1 MKPITSILIAGL
13 LFIALQLSGQAL
25 VTSFS
30 PATITSPVGST
41 VTLQFKVTNFTNIS
55 SVQFPI
61 KYNTASLQYLGVNDF
76 ALPDLGAGN
85 FNSVF
90 AQGAVRFTWF
100 PDPAVN
106 PNGVTVP
113 DGTAIFTISFTV
125 LAQGAT
131 SVNLSPSVPPSIEV
145 IRNGTPVTVSY
156 QNGGTTITGGSG
168 GGNPPP
174 ATFQVLANTIFIPKD
189 SIRCM
194 PVTVNNMTNVISAQY
209 AMHWNAS
216 ILQYQSTKAYD
227 LPFLTASDFN
237 VPATPPGT
245 LLLGWDDEA
254 LQGVTRANGHKI
266 YEVCFKAIGAVG
278 TNSLVTFDGV
288 GIPAGSGGAEAYN
301 VSNENLWGATSGV
314 TDTMFVT
321 AAPLPNTS
329 LTFTVDRDSV
339 PFNTSTC
346 VNVKVKNFLDVV
358 AMQYGMT
365 YNPTQLQFQSID
377 LGANPLSLQSTL
389 SGPNFVATPTIP
401 AGTIRFIWDD
411 STAPFGV
418 TVPDNTT
425 IFSVCF
431 TVAAPTGTTSPV
443 TIGNVPG
450 LPAAFAREGVG
461 EVSAVMVSGHVYTSA
476 QAPCSVTGTVTNATC
491 NGASTGA
498 IALTVSAS
506 CPNRTFLWA
515 GPNAYTSTSED
526 ITGLAAGTYNVTV
539 SFTGGTTQTA
549 TFTVTQPAAISAT
562 SAATAVNC
570 FGGMDGAITLTPSG
584 GTAPYTF
591 AWTGPTGYTSTTQS
605 PTGLKAGNYTV
616 VITDANSCTFTAPS
630 VAVTQPNAI
639 AIPTNQLT
647 ITNTCFGQ
655 TNGAISIGVTGGT
668 APYTFAWSG
677 PNSFTATT
685 EDINTLAAG
694 AYTVTVTDSK
704 SCTFVSSPA
713 YNVQAPAAALA
724 VTVLT
729 TQNVTCFGGNGQI
742 TINVTGGTAP
752 FGYSWRDQ
760 GGNLVSTA
768 KNPMLPVGTYNVTVT
783 DAGACTATLTV
794 PVTITGPASG
804 LSVTHTQTN
813 LTCPG
818 GNDGSINLTI
828 SGGGGTNTVTWVPA
842 IPGGANPTGLAAG
855 TYTATVT
862 DQGGCSTTYQPI
874 TITGPASGLSV
885 THTQTNVTCPGGNN
899 GSINLTVSGGGG
911 ANAITWVPAIP
922 GGANPT
928 GLAANTY
935 TATVTDQ
942 GGCSVTSQPITI
954 TSPAPITIGT
964 PAITN
969 VSCANSGNGGIVI
982 QPAGGNGGP
991 YTVFWNG
998 SPLSGS
1004 AISNLAG
1011 GNYTPVVTD
1020 ASLCSAS
1027 FSAITITE
1035 PTPITL
1041 DTNITAQNGAQLGA
1055 IALTVAG
1062 GSPNYVYNWTG
1073 PNGFTAATED
1083 ISELNTGTYNVTVT
1097 DANACTI
1104 IGVYTVP
1111 QANVVAGA
1119 TVSSVV
1125 NSCNNDGCI
1134 NISIPAGAVGPFQVN
1149 WTGGGSQSFPNTA
1162 ISICNLAS
1170 GPYSVTITAP
1180 NGNSAVLSATIN
1192 QLPAAIVNSNFQNPF
1207 DDFVNGSITLTPTF
1221 VGATY
1226 QWNYQNLTTSS
1237 ISSLDSGL
1245 YAVTV
1250 TNPASG
1256 CTAVYTFQ
1264 LTRQYLPFSAVATGT
1279 NPTCLN
1285 TSNGS
1290 ISLAVAGGNGPT
1302 YTYQWAGPN
1311 GFSATTR
1318 NISNL
1323 IGGVYTVTITDESGV
1338 PRTTSAT
1345 LVVQSTL
1352 AITNVNETSIYSGN
1366 FQVSSSNACDGAANV
1381 SFAGAVGNAS
1391 ILWSN
1396 SATGTSTNTLCG
1408 GAYSVTVTDGVG
1420 CSSVWSDALTVP
1432 PSLSANSETST
1443 PITCNGACNGAARV
1457 FAVGG
1462 VSPYNVRWSTG
1473 QNEPVAGGNDY
1484 SEAVNLCGGTYTV
1497 TITDNNGA
1505 STIQEVVVEQ
1515 PDLITVQFSD
1525 PIVPNTFNSCDG
1537 QLFANVSGAVA
1548 PVNIIWAG
1556 SLGHNGTGPRS
1567 EGLCA
1572 NEVVQYIIT
1581 DANNCAAIATDTVP
1595 YPVDGCLRVRPVLTP
1610 VDQDGNNDYVHI
1622 TCIETVK
1629 HRVEIYNRWG
1639 QIVFESE
1646 DYQNNDDVNPGS
1658 TTTWYG
1664 LNRSGQ
1670 PFAEGVYYYILTYE
1684 DVDGNTQQLK
1694 GHINLLK

>member
-61 KYNTASLQYLGVNDF
+61 KYNTTSLQYLGVNDF

-85 FNSVF
+85 FNSIP

-100 PDPAVN
+100 PDPAAN
-106 PNGVTVP
+106 PTGVTVP
-113 DGTAIFTISFTV
+113 DGTTIFTVSFTV
-125 LAQGAT
+125 LAQGA
-131 SVNLSPSVPPSIEV
+131 SLVNLSPSVPPSIEV
-145 IRNGTPVTVSY
+145 IRNGVPITVSY
-156 QNGGTTITGGSG
+156 QNGGSTITGGSG

-194 PVTVNNMTNVISAQY
+194 PVTVNNMTNIISAQY
-209 AMHWNAS
+209 AMHWNTS
-216 ILQYQSTKAYD
+216 VLQYQNTKAYD

-237 VPATPPGT
+237 LPATPPGT
-245 LLLGWDDEA
+245 LLLGWDDES

-266 YEVCFKAIGAVG
+266 YEVCFKGIGAVG
-278 TNSLVTFDGV
+278 SNSLVTFDGV

-301 VSNENLWGATSGV
+301 VSNVNVWGATSGV
-314 TDTMFVT
+314 TDTLFVT
-321 AAPLPNTS
+321 SAPLPNTS

-339 PFNTSTC
+339 PIGTTTC
-346 VNVKVKNFLDVV
+346 VNVKVRNFLDVV

-425 IFSVCF
+425 IYSVCF
-431 TVAAPTGTTSPV
+431 TVAAPTGTTSPI

-461 EVSAVMVSGHVYTSA
+461 EVSAVMNSGHVYTSA
-476 QAPCSVTGTVTNATC
+476 EAPCTVTGTVTNATC
-491 NGASTGA
+491 NGAGTGA

-506 CPNRTFLWA
+506 CPNRTFAWA

-549 TFTVTQPAAISAT
+549 TFTVAQPAAISAT
-562 SAATAVNC
+562 STATAVNC
-570 FGGMDGAITLTPSG
+570 FGGQDGAITLTPSG

-605 PTGLKAGNYTV
+605 PTGLRAGNYTV
-616 VITDANSCTFTAPS
+616 VITDANSCSFTAPS
-630 VAVTQPNAI
+630 VAITQPNAI

-647 ITNTCFGQ
+647 ITNTCFGL
-655 TNGAISIGVTGGT
+655 TTGAISIGVTGGT
-668 APYTFAWSG
+668 APYTYAWSG
-677 PNSFTATT
+677 PGGFTAAT
-685 EDINTLAAG
+685 EDINNLAAG

-713 YNVQAPAAALA
+713 YTVQAPAAALA

-752 FGYSWRDQ
+752 FGYRWEEGDD
-760 GGNLVSTA
+760 LVSTA

-783 DAGACTATLTV
+783 DAGNCTATLAV
-794 PVTITGPASG
+794 PVTITGPTSG
-804 LSVTHTQTN
+804 LSV
-813 LTCPG
+813 
-818 GNDGSINLTI
+818 S
-828 SGGGGTNTVTWVPA
+828 
-842 IPGGANPTGLAAG
+842 
-855 TYTATVT
+855 
-862 DQGGCSTTYQPI
+862 
-874 TITGPASGLSV
+874 
-885 THTQTNVTCPGGNN
+885 HTQTNVTCPGGNN
-899 GSINLTVSGGGG
+899 GSISLTISGGSGT
-911 ANAITWVPAIP
+911 NTVTWTPVIP

-928 GLAANTY
+928 GLVAGTY
-935 TATVTDQ
+935 TATITDQ

-964 PAITN
+964 PSVTN
-969 VSCANSGNGGIVI
+969 VTCAGSGNGGIVI
-982 QPAGGNGGP
+982 QPTGANGGP
-991 YTVFWNG
+991 YDVIWNG
-998 SPLSGS
+998 STLSGS
-1004 AISNLAG
+1004 AISALAG
-1011 GNYTPVVTD
+1011 GMYAPVVTEQVTG
-1020 ASLCSAS
+1020 CSAT
-1027 FSAITITE
+1027 FAAITVTE

-1055 IALTVAG
+1055 IDLIVAG
-1062 GSPNYVYNWTG
+1062 GTPNYSFNWAPG
-1073 PNGFTAATED
+1073 GAVTED
-1083 ISELNTGTYNVTVT
+1083 ISGLNAGTYNVTVT
-1097 DANACTI
+1097 DANACSI

-1111 QANVVAGA
+1111 QTNVVAGSIV
-1119 TVSSVV
+1119 TSVV

-1134 NISIPAGAVGPFQVN
+1134 NITIPAGAVGPFQVN
-1149 WTGGGSQSFPNTA
+1149 WTGGGSQLSPNNI
-1162 ISICNLAS
+1162 ISICGLAS

-1180 NGNSAVLSATIN
+1180 NGNSAVLTATIN

-1226 QWNYQNLTTSS
+1226 QWSYQNLTSSS
-1237 ISSLDSGL
+1237 ISSLDSGA

-1264 LTRQYLPFSAVATGT
+1264 LTRQYLPFLAVSTPT

-1285 TSNGS
+1285 TNNGA
-1290 ISLAVAGGNGPT
+1290 ISLAVTGGNGPT
-1302 YTYQWAGPN
+1302 YTYQWSGPN
-1311 GFSATTR
+1311 GFSATTQ

-1323 IGGVYTVTITDESGV
+1323 IGGTYTVTITDESGV

-1345 LVVQSTL
+1345 LTVQSTL
-1352 AITNVNETSIYSGN
+1352 AITNVNETSIYPGN
-1366 FQVSSSNACDGAANV
+1366 FQVSASNACDGAANV
-1381 SFAGAVGNAS
+1381 SFSGAVGNAS

-1408 GAYSVTVTDGVG
+1408 GAYSVTVTDGLG
-1420 CSSVWSDALTVP
+1420 CSSVWTDALTVP

-1443 PITCNGACNGAARV
+1443 PISCHGACNGAARV

-1505 STIQEVVVEQ
+1505 SIIEEVVVEQ
-1515 PDLITVQFSD
+1515 PDQITVQFSE

-1548 PVNIIWAG
+1548 PLNIIWAG

-1581 DANNCAAIATDTVP
+1581 DANNCVAIVTDTVP

-1622 TCIETVK
+1622 TCIENVK

-1639 QIVFESE
+1639 QIVFETE

-1684 DVDGNTQQLK
+1684 DVDGNTKQLK